1 LKADYLQIA
10 VAIGAPLKAKYLH
23 ITVSVWG
30 PLKAEYLLTI
40 CVVVHIIVN
49 NTFFTKIRKIY
60 TRNTSG
66 EAPKRGAR
74 GKCLARH
81 LLNTPLFM
89 VHVTYCDNLSS
100 HNCSQGR

>member
-49 NTFFTKIRKIY
+49 NTFFTKITKIY

-66 EAPKRGAR
+66 GAPKRGSPR
-74 GKCLARH
+74 KVPRSPPLKHTTVYGTRN
-81 LLNTPLFM
+81 LL
-89 VHVTYCDNLSS
+89 
-100 HNCSQGR
+100 R